1 MGLEILRAGLQ
12 STVQDKG
19 RFGYAHLGVSASG
32 AADKFSLRI
41 GNMLVGNPNQSA
53 CIEMTIIGDK
63 YRFNSDAYIALTGS
77 EFEAELDNKPIPFW
91 PVSYTH
97 LKLPT
102 ICSV

>member
-41 GNMLVGNPNQSA
+41 GNMLVGNPKQYA
-53 CIEMTIIGDK
+53 GIEM
-63 YRFNSDAYIALTGS
+63 
-77 EFEAELDNKPIPFW
+77 
-91 PVSYTH
+91 PVFQSFFRITEGKSNTVLY
-97 LKLPT
+97 
-102 ICSV
+102 SVVK